1 MSDRALLKLQEVDS
15 EISRLTHRREELE
28 SAAAVRAAAEMVVG
42 AENLLGDLR
51 LSLDEISSRQKRMEF
66 DDDAM
71 GQKLEAEQKRMYDG
85 TISNP
90 KQLQAVEAEI
100 KSIKER
106 TTRLEDD
113 LLELM
118 EQRET
123 LDGEIR
129 VAETDLAKAREEH
142 DRLAGETA
150 RDLEQVRADL
160 ETAASS
166 RETIA
171 AGIDEELL
179 ELYDDLRASKHGVG
193 AAELVDGVCQGCHE
207 QLSSMELDALKRAEG
222 IRRCPHCRRIIV

>member
-28 SAAAVRAAAEMVVG
+28 SAAAVRAAAEVVVG

-118 EQRET
+118 EQRDT
-123 LDGEIR
+123 LEGEIR
-129 VAETDLAKAREEH
+129 TAETDLAKAREEH
-142 DRLAGETA
+142 DRLADETA
-150 RDLEQVRADL
+150 RDLVQVRSDL
-160 ETAASS
+160 DAAASS
-166 RETIA
+166 REPLA

-193 AAELVDGVCQGCHE
+193 AAALVDGVCQGCHE